1 MNAHPH
7 PHRYAGYVRPHTGAE
22 LSRMV
27 GDPDACFR
35 DEEGERV
42 WSELCRFNREHP
54 RLDGPA
60 RHERI
65 GEQTLLDL
73 FAGIAFWFLVG
84 IAPALC
90 VLAIMVLAK

>member
-1 MNAHPH
+1 MNRS
-7 PHRYAGYVRPHTGAE
+7 HRYAGYVRPHTGAE

-54 RLDGPA
+54 RLDGPP
-60 RHERI
+60 RHYRI
-65 GEQTLLDL
+65 EDSDTVRFTIADAIITAAIAVLIGMIV
-73 FAGIAFWFLVG
+73 AGCWA
-84 IAPALC
+84 
-90 VLAIMVLAK
+90 